1 LKDLN
6 NVAGV
11 GFYARNAKLTKAE
24 KAENAR
30 RGLTSNTDPFNILFE
45 EPRIREEAK
54 DPLVGVSD
62 NMFTETLN
70 VRQSKMITSI
80 AYAPDQMLMKV
91 EFVNHGDVVIYDHLP
106 ATVFAQLRIMHESG
120 RSLGASFWDLVRIY
134 NRGNF
139 KRTGSKYNY
148 TYEIKGD
155 SSAGTK
161 PRQGEYNS
169 DYFDPF
175 QGKDVHDKASK
186 LGVKANRAVNESFGS
201 GLLRSG
207 WPDDFVDEHNQK
219 RKGFGPAAGP
229 AGREGR
235 PAGFK
240 MGAQASRMAQEKT
253 LDRASRAAE
262 PRKTGSVSVSARQ
275 AKNMTY
281 GDLASGVSGTKVTN
295 TQIRRL
301 LKGDK

>member
-1 LKDLN
+1 VLPTKSFVKNGLKDLN

-54 DPLVGVSD
+54 DPLVGISEG
-62 NMFTETLN
+62 MFTETIN
-70 VRQSKMITSI
+70 IRQSKMITSI

-91 EFVNHGDVVIYDHLP
+91 EFVNHGDIVIYDHLP

-148 TYEIKGD
+148 TYEHKGS
-155 SSAGTK
+155 SSAGTS

-169 DYFDPF
+169 DFYDPF
-175 QGKDVHDKASK
+175 QGRDVHGKASG
-186 LGVKANRAVNESFGS
+186 LGVKARREMEDNFKS
-201 GLLRSG
+201 GLIQMQ
-207 WPDDFVDEHNQK
+207 D
-219 RKGFGPAAGP
+219 GPKT
-229 AGREGR
+229 EGR
-235 PAGFK
+235 VGGV
-240 MGAQASRMAQEKT
+240 GARAARMASTKTQESPATTANLKV
-253 LDRASRAAE
+253 RATDVKA
-262 PRKTGSVSVSARQ
+262 G
-275 AKNMTY
+275 MTY
-281 GDLASGVSGTKVTN
+281 GDLVSGKSGTKVTN
-295 TQIRRL
+295 SQIRRL